1 MLTPLK
7 PFPDYIIRRDLF
19 ETRRRLTSGEH
30 PSNQDQKHCVVPMA
44 NSITG
49 SKTETFIGENCLLL
63 RQMKIAELVTP
74 PWRAGSK
81 VLFKL
86 ELWRDR
92 GR

>member
-1 MLTPLK
+1 MPTPLK

-30 PSNQDQKHCVVPMA
+30 PSSQDQKHCVVPMA
-44 NSITG
+44 LRDRRQR
-49 SKTETFIGENCLLL
+49 FVIGENRLLL
-63 RQMKIAELVTP
+63 RQMKTAELVTP

-86 ELWRDR
+86 KLGRDQ
-92 GR
+92 GK